1 MERTKVKDKG
11 IGLRKP
17 EKKVSFIDEKYL
29 TEQISQLTSL
39 KDRQMNRSFRR
50 NCLSS

>member
-17 EKKVSFIDEKYL
+17 EEKVSFIDE
-29 TEQISQLTSL
+29 
-39 KDRQMNRSFRR
+39 
-50 NCLSS
+50 